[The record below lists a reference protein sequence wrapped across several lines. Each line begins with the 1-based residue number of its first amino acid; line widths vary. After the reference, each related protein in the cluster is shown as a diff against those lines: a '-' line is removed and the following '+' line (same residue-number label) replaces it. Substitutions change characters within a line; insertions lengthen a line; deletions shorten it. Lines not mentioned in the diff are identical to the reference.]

1 MQSIQR
7 AILAELERLVQVTQ
21 TSQYRQLREEIRTS
35 KKMIFELRNQIRAL
49 EKKFLSMQHVSP
61 QVLPKRHRVTGKSV
75 YLLRKRLG
83 ITETEL
89 SIILNVAL
97 ETVSRWEHGEQRL
110 KKSMQKKIIELRGFG
125 KRTVRKLL
133 EEKRAQQPVPPQ
145 PKF

>member
-21 TSQYRQLREEIRTS
+21 TSQYRQLREEIRIS

>member
-133 EEKRAQQPVPPQ
+133 EEKRAQQLVPPQ

>member
-49 EKKFLSMQHVSP
+49 EKKFLSMQYVSP

>member
-35 KKMIFELRNQIRAL
+35 KRMIFELRNQIRAL

>member
-97 ETVSRWEHGEQRL
+97 ETVSR
-110 KKSMQKKIIELRGFG
+110 
-125 KRTVRKLL
+125 
-133 EEKRAQQPVPPQ
+133 
-145 PKF
+145 